1 MLTSSLGLL
10 TTASKSNDGGYAY
23 NSATVPF
30 LAECLKLLVSVYLL
44 RSQMRNNP
52 EVRACASV
60 RTQFSAGLRVQPTFL
75 LKLITCCN
83 SVESCSGRAPI

>member
-10 TTASKSNDGGYAY
+10 TTASKSKNGGYAY

-60 RTQFSAGLRVQPTFL
+60 STQFSAGLRVQSNFL
-75 LKLITCCN
+75 VRFTTY
-83 SVESCSGRAPI
+83 CS